1 METTPSIPQKSLYTK
16 LVSSCLFPLHE
27 RLKKHTSVAIRKQM
41 EQSQWWDA
49 DQLRVYQLDRLR
61 QLLMHAQV
69 HVPYYRQLFT
79 DMGFDAAQVQSLR
92 DLEKL
97 PLLNKPVIRAHTE
110 ELKSDQAQYLSRF
123 NTGGSSGEPLVFFIG
138 KQRVSHDVAA
148 KWRATRWWNV
158 DIGDPEMVVWGSP
171 IELGSQDRVRVIR
184 DAMLRTQL
192 LPAFEM
198 SSEKLDQFLAQIR
211 AMRPKMLFGYPSAL
225 SHIARHAKETGQ
237 KMDDLGIRV
246 AFVTSERLYDDQR
259 EQISDVF
266 NCPVANGYGGR
277 DAGFIAHECP
287 HGGMHITADDIIVEI
302 VDQQGNSLPHGQAGE
317 IIVTH
322 LATSDF
328 PFIRYQTGDIG
339 VLDDKACTCGR
350 GLPLMK
356 EIQGRSTDFVV
367 AQDGTVLH
375 GLALIY
381 ILRDLP
387 QVEAFKIVQES
398 IDLTTIWIVA
408 KVGLDTAL
416 VTSIKQDFRARLGQS
431 VKIDIKQV
439 ENIPAE
445 NSGKFRYVIS
455 NV

>member
-1 METTPSIPQKSLYTK
+1 METTPSIPQTSLYTK

-49 DQLRVYQLDRLR
+49 DQLCVYQLDRLR

-198 SSEKLDQFLAQIR
+198 SSEKLDQFLGADSCNAPEDVIW
-211 AMRPKMLFGYPSAL
+211 L
-225 SHIARHAKETGQ
+225 S
-237 KMDDLGIRV
+237 V
-246 AFVTSERLYDDQR
+246 
-259 EQISDVF
+259 
-266 NCPVANGYGGR
+266 C
-277 DAGFIAHECP
+277 
-287 HGGMHITADDIIVEI
+287 
-302 VDQQGNSLPHGQAGE
+302 
-317 IIVTH
+317 IVTYC
-322 LATSDF
+322 SSCE
-328 PFIRYQTGDIG
+328 GNG
-339 VLDDKACTCGR
+339 SKNG
-350 GLPLMK
+350 
-356 EIQGRSTDFVV
+356 
-367 AQDGTVLH
+367 
-375 GLALIY
+375 
-381 ILRDLP
+381 
-387 QVEAFKIVQES
+387 
-398 IDLTTIWIVA
+398 
-408 KVGLDTAL
+408 
-416 VTSIKQDFRARLGQS
+416 
-431 VKIDIKQV
+431 
-439 ENIPAE
+439 
-445 NSGKFRYVIS
+445 
-455 NV
+455 